1 MSESKCWKC
10 GEEFLP
16 GHQILVYNGTEA
28 HAGECPG
35 ERYHRIRWWA
45 DLRQE
50 WNSRMQTGLDSEKGQ
65 VS

>member
-28 HAGECPG
+28 HAGECPSA
-35 ERYHRIRWWA
+35 RADRKRWASESKAWW
-45 DLRQE
+45 DELR
-50 WNSRMQTGLDSEKGQ
+50 RAARKP
-65 VS
+65 